1 MMAHI
6 DMDIEH
12 SFVLAGYYLTLGI
25 MELNSAMI
33 TAKLDDDV
41 IKDVNREYDVMWKAY
56 QEAYENSE
64 EGHE

>member
-1 MMAHI
+1 MMGQI

-12 SFVLAGYYLTLGI
+12 DFVLAGYYLTLGI
-25 MELNSAMI
+25 MALNSAMK

-41 IKDVNREYDVMWKAY
+41 IKDVNRKHDVLWKAY